1 MEKEGGEAE
10 RQTHRVWGTWKGRRG
25 GGSPAGSQ
33 WEMQVEGVADRRQ
46 YLREER
52 KQAWA
57 DREEA
62 RGV

>member
-1 MEKEGGEAE
+1 
-10 RQTHRVWGTWKGRRG
+10 
-25 GGSPAGSQ
+25 
-33 WEMQVEGVADRRQ
+33 MQVEGVADRRQ